1 MEPRRDR
8 RARWGAVEQ
17 ELRAAVNPAAAP
29 PRPTDP
35 TSDPTSDP
43 THAPDGPT
51 AAGPPTAA
59 PRRRTLPQARPL
71 PFVLAAIAGLAMRPS
86 TDPDLWWHLATGR
99 WILGERRIPF
109 TDPFS
114 WTVPGRAWIAH
125 EWLTEIA
132 FELIHRVGGFGAL
145 VALSIALITASS
157 AVAARSARSMG
168 AADGVTAA
176 LLLVG
181 AFASAHTWG
190 PRPQVITL
198 LLFAATVARLRRFS
212 RELHPSTPWLL
223 VPLTVV
229 WSNLHGGFM
238 FGLTA
243 VWAFALALT
252 AEAVIGRFAPPRLA
266 LLARGWRPVRTRREL
281 TALWGVAGACV
292 VAAMATPNHW
302 RGLVYPFS
310 YLGDNAS
317 TRYVGEWVRPWMAW
331 RWAPFFAIAAV
342 TAAGLVRRWRRVGLL
357 EAGLLGFFGL
367 LAFTSVRNI
376 PSFVVVAVP
385 FAASALSRTQAERDA
400 AEARLERALD
410 ARDLRLTLAGRPV
423 PQRRPRPAPAA
434 GPRTGAV
441 ASTHSRWRRLAG
453 RMRPE
458 ALVIAAVLA
467 VVNSHAFTTA
477 GTIDA
482 NRRLQ
487 PMATLEAFQR
497 DPGTGRL
504 LNHYN
509 FGGWLIW
516 KGVPVFTDGR
526 PDMYGDAFVDRY
538 WLLNSATGDWRGEL
552 ARWRVDRVLFPPD
565 SPLVGELRRD
575 GWRTLATDPA
585 AVLLAPPDGAGDR

>member
-1 MEPRRDR
+1 ME
-8 RARWGAVEQ
+8 E
-17 ELRAAVNPAAAP
+17 ELRAAVNPAAAR
-29 PRPTDP
+29 PRPADP
-35 TSDPTSDP
+35 PDDP
-43 THAPDGPT
+43 THDRPDDLGRPAPV
-51 AAGPPTAA
+51 AAPPTAS
-59 PRRRTLPQARPL
+59 RLQTLAKTRPL

-99 WILGERRIPF
+99 WILGERRIPL

-125 EWLTEIA
+125 EWLTEIL
-132 FELIHRVGGFGAL
+132 FELIHRVGGLGAL
-145 VALSIALITASS
+145 VALSVALITASS

-168 AADGVTAA
+168 ATEGVTAA

-223 VPLTVV
+223 VPLMVV

-252 AEAVIGRFAPPRLA
+252 AEAVVGRFAPPRAA
-266 LLARGWRPVRTRREL
+266 LLLRGWRPVRTRREL
-281 TALWGVAGACV
+281 TGLWGVAGACV

-342 TAAGLVRRWRRVGLL
+342 TAAALVRRWRRVGLL

-400 AEARLERALD
+400 AQGRLERALD
-410 ARDLRLTLAGRPV
+410 ARDFRLTLAGQPV
-423 PQRRPRPAPAA
+423 PRRRQRPAPAERPGA
-434 GPRTGAV
+434 GAQDATRAG
-441 ASTHSRWRRLAG
+441 WRRLAA
-453 RMRPE
+453 RVRPE
-458 ALVIAAVLA
+458 ALAIVAVLA
-467 VVNSHAFTTA
+467 VVNGRAFTTA

-482 NRRLQ
+482 NRTLQ
-487 PMATLEAFQR
+487 PMATLEALQR